1 MISLI
6 LTIILAILIFSS
18 LSILGWAIGI
28 YNGGKTFKQD
38 IKTQLSNIKT
48 EYQRRADLFYNLVQT
63 VKGAAKFEK
72 STLVG
77 VIAMRR
83 GLEKAVTPGET
94 LKEIK
99 KMDDFF
105 SRLMVTVEAYP
116 QLKSI
121 EAYNNLMTEIR
132 ITEDRINI
140 VRTDFNNV
148 VRDYNVLVTTFPSGV
163 IAKMFGFKEEDFYI
177 NETGTEKSPKISLE
191 ID

>member
-1 MISLI
+1 MIILI

-18 LSILGWAIGI
+18 LSVFGWGIGI
-28 YNGGKTFKQD
+28 YNSGKTFKQD

-72 STLVG
+72 STLIG

-83 GLEKAVTPGET
+83 GLEKAATPSET
-94 LKEIK
+94 LKEIN

-105 SRLMVTVEAYP
+105 SRLMVTVESYP

-132 ITEDRINI
+132 ITEDRIN
-140 VRTDFNNV
+140 VSRTDFNNV
-148 VRDYNVLVTTFPSGV
+148 VREYNVLVTTFPSGI

-177 NETGTEKSPKISLE
+177 NETDIEKSSKISLE
-191 ID
+191 LD